1 MNIPPGHLVFDVIK
15 VNHSRWLPLGA
26 CAKCCNNIAFKRWA
40 SLFLQAPTNSSFGQE
55 TNELEAKSFD
65 RKAAVGAGQ
74 SNSPE
79 SSIPLSL
86 TG

>member
-15 VNHSRWLPLGA
+15 VNRSRWLPLGA
-26 CAKCCNNIAFKRWA
+26 CAKCCWA
-40 SLFLQAPTNSSFGQE
+40 SLFLQVPTNSSFGQE

-79 SSIPLSL
+79 SCIPLSL
-86 TG
+86 PG